1 MVLGRRQLG
10 GLNNMEDNRT
20 SPQSGISLIETLIAM
35 VVLAMASLGVIGL
48 VWTSILMNHRNK
60 VDSTQTMLAQSILEQ
75 VNSTIIGS
83 ENSAL
88 TDCDG
93 TTWTISTTPGGSA
106 ITNGNIDYTE
116 ADPPDDYLMNY
127 VVKVPCAPEGTYQT
141 TYDVRW
147 HVEILGQAD
156 GIPTNTYLVTVGAKK
171 EGATGEALVDAGPL
185 TLRTM
190 VGN

>member
-1 MVLGRRQLG
+1 
-10 GLNNMEDNRT
+10 MEDNRANL
-20 SPQSGISLIETLIAM
+20 QSGISLIETLIAM
-35 VVLAMASLGVIGL
+35 VVLAMSSLGVIGL

-83 ENSAL
+83 ENSAI

-93 TTWTISTTPGGSA
+93 TTWAISTTPGGS
-106 ITNGNIDYTE
+106 TVVNGNIDYAE
-116 ADPPDDYLMNY
+116 ADPPDDYHMNY
-127 VVKVPCAPEGTYQT
+127 VVKVPCAPDGTYQT

-147 HVEILGQAD
+147 HVDILGQAESL
-156 GIPTNTYLVTVGAKK
+156 PTNTYLVTVGAKK
-171 EGATGEALVDAGPL
+171 LGSSGDALVDAGPL

>member
-1 MVLGRRQLG
+1 MVLGRQQLD
-10 GLNNMEDNRT
+10 GLEMENTRT
-20 SPQSGISLIETLIAM
+20 NSQAGISLIETLIAM
-35 VVLAMASLGVIGL
+35 VVLTMSSLGVVGL
-48 VWTSILMNHRNK
+48 VWTAILMNNRNK
-60 VDSTQTMLAQSILEQ
+60 IDSTQTMLAQSILEQ

-93 TTWTISTTPGGSA
+93 TTWTISTTPGGA
-106 ITNGNIDYTE
+106 NVTNGNVDFTQT
-116 ADPPDDYLMNY
+116 DTPDDYHMDY
-127 VVKVPCAPEGTYQT
+127 VVKVPCETTGTYQT

-147 HVEILGQAD
+147 RVDIVGQAE
-156 GIPTNTYLVTVGAKK
+156 GMATNTYLVTVGAKK
-171 EGATGEALVDAGPL
+171 LGAADVGMVDASAL